1 MRRYARLL
9 IVAFFVLGVV
19 TMLSTTTVMADE
31 VTIKGVV
38 NEQKQIEADDD
49 ELYAIKKNDLGEKLK
64 ALVGKKV
71 EVTGT
76 VVELYGGGLII
87 TVSSFNIG
95 NIR

>member
-1 MRRYARLL
+1 MRRYAGVL
-9 IVAFFVLGVV
+9 IVAFFILGVV

-49 ELYAIKKNDLGEKLK
+49 EFYAIDKNDLGEKVR

-76 VVELYGGGLII
+76 VDDVYGVGLTI
-87 TVSSFNIG
+87 TVTSFKEIE
-95 NIR
+95 

>member
-1 MRRYARLL
+1 MKRYAGAL
-9 IVAFFVLGVV
+9 IVVIFVLGFV

-49 ELYAIKKNDLGEKLK
+49 ELYAIEKNDLGEKLR

-71 EVTGT
+71 KVTGT
-76 VVELYGGGLII
+76 VEDVYGGGLII
-87 TVSSFNIG
+87 TVSSFKELE
-95 NIR
+95 